1 MKTRLLRT
9 VVAFLFAGLAL
20 TQVGCDYGQQIDDLN
35 NRIDEL
41 TTGKIASIESQYNSL
56 QTTLAALQAKDATME
71 TKSAELQAAINTLQN
86 SLSGF
91 LTKDQL
97 AATLTS
103 YATVTELAK
112 YATADDVEDAI
123 AAAGEALEASFATA
137 FNAAASAF
145 AAGEAGNTSLEK
157 SIVAALNA
165 AKAETEKAIA
175 AAVAEGGVI
184 STAVAEQLAAANAEL
199 AKHISA
205 RLTSLQVI
213 PTLFVNGVE
222 TVELESFKYNAT
234 TITSTDK
241 KEEVVVDK
249 KKEFTTS
256 SLAATVAYYVSP
268 AQVTTED
275 IDAAGVEFVCEQAET
290 RAAADPVEVA
300 SAKVEAGK
308 LYVSLVRTAAN
319 AAVNLDGKMAWIGAV
334 KVPIAKKHLTEGE
347 TDAAVVSDFVA
358 LKESS
363 VQPIIAS
370 LIDHNINK
378 TTAKFD
384 CKWTITNKGH
394 HHFSANYE
402 AAQTAKASQVAKY
415 DGEINLTA
423 MVTGCNNYTAS
434 LQAGFAPKELTKETL
449 KAAGLEFRFAAPVM
463 PYTIGDNEADQ
474 QQFITVYEKDG
485 VWYAKSKLPN
495 GVVDNQAAVGKT
507 PIVRV
512 ELVDVNNE
520 NAVVDARYF
529 KVEWTPEVPVAMEVV
544 DLGEYKFEYTLSCNN
559 FEDAVLWKDMINDIL
574 ANFGDNGISFK
585 DFVANYSAAASDI
598 TSEKDEDGEY
608 VAATNIGTIELNNDG
623 ENKPEAPALTWTI
636 TTEEIGKVMNE
647 DGTLIAD
654 KAVKTAWVKFTPN
667 NVYTHRTYLIKFVLD
682 VKLPAM
688 PVMNGY
694 RSALWSVD
702 GVLAK
707 VFPVQYQPNFA
718 ETATCSY
725 NYDFDQLFTNSQI
738 VKNLLPCGKWTLAWT
753 EEATEVITNAAS
765 LVEDKGLIVTPV
777 APATIEKWYGVA
789 TPTTDGATNVAQVV
803 ENLFVKLNEINNV
816 PTAEAKAIL
825 GKTADMD
832 VWAQIN
838 PYNLY
843 KVSNFALN
851 FVEPLK
857 VNTTLVEGNF
867 VDKVIGGSKVDCS
880 KAFGLTDF
888 VDYLVAQTVP
898 EKATEKQ
905 KYADK
910 LWKYYGVTATEW
922 DLAKAVINIV
932 EDENG
937 NEVVDDTL
945 TAETAKM
952 KAEDYFGAGCLT
964 KKDSELI
971 FKNVNGADV
980 AKVCKV
986 YIPVTVSHKWG
997 KTSANVAIEIHPAF
1011 E

>member
-1 MKTRLLRT
+1 MKTRLFRT

-20 TQVGCDYGQQIDDLN
+20 TQVGCDYGKQIDDLN

-71 TKSAELQAAINTLQN
+71 TKSAELQAAINTLQS

-97 AATLTS
+97 NATLTS
-103 YATVTELAK
+103 YATVEQLAK
-112 YATADDVEDAI
+112 LGDLATEEAIRAAI
-123 AAAGEALEASFATA
+123 AAAGEALEASFKTA
-137 FNAAASAF
+137 FDAV
-145 AAGEAGNTSLEK
+145 AAGEAATGELAK
-157 SIVAALNA
+157 S
-165 AKAETEKAIA
+165 IA
-175 AAVAEGGVI
+175 AAYEAAQAKTIAAIEEAILKNGSNI
-184 STAVAEQLAAANAEL
+184 NKAVMDAINAEL
-199 AKHISA
+199 AKYISA

-234 TITSTDK
+234 TVTSTDK

-249 KKEFTTS
+249 QKEFTTS
-256 SLAATVAYYVSP
+256 SLAATVQYYVSP

-275 IDAAGVEFVCEQAET
+275 IVAEDVKFVCEQAET
-290 RAAADPVEVA
+290 RAAADVPVEVA
-300 SAKVEAGK
+300 AAVVKDGK
-308 LYVSLVRTAAN
+308 LSVSLVRTAAN
-319 AAVNLDGKMAWIGAV
+319 AAVNLDGKMTWIGAV

-402 AAQTAKASQVAKY
+402 AAQKAKASQVAKY

-544 DLGEYKFEYTLSCNN
+544 DLGEYKFEYTLSCVD
-559 FEDAVLWKDMINDIL
+559 FEGAVLWKDMINDIL
-574 ANFGDNGISFK
+574 ANFGDNGISFE
-585 DFVANYSAAASDI
+585 DFIKYYDAAASDI
-598 TSEKDEDGEY
+598 TSEKDKDGEY
-608 VAATNIGTIELNNDG
+608 VAAKNIGTIELNNDG
-623 ENKPEAPALTWTI
+623 ETKPEAPALTWTI
-636 TTEEIGKVMNE
+636 TTAQIGKVMNE

-654 KAVKTAWVKFTPN
+654 KAVKTAWVKFTPK

-718 ETATCSY
+718 ADVTCSY
-725 NYDFDQLFTNSQI
+725 NYDFDQLFVGGQI
-738 VKNLLPCGKWTLAWT
+738 VKNLLPCGTWAYVWTAD
-753 EEATEVITNAAS
+753 AAKIVKNAVN
-765 LVEDKGLIVTPV
+765 LQHQDVYFGVVE
-777 APATIEKWYGVA
+777 PATK
-789 TPTTDGATNVAQVV
+789 GATNVAAPIQAYVSLI
-803 ENLFVKLNEINNV
+803 ENNNV

-825 GKTADMD
+825 GKNAALNVM
-832 VWAQIN
+832 AKIN
-838 PYNLY
+838 AYNPY
-843 KVSNFALN
+843 KVSTFELN

-888 VDYLVAQTVP
+888 VDYLVAQAVP

-910 LWKYYGVTATEW
+910 LWKYYGVTATTW
-922 DLAKAVINIV
+922 DLDKAVINIV
-932 EDENG
+932 KDENG

-952 KAEDYFGAGCLT
+952 KAEDYFGADCLT
-964 KKDSELI
+964 KKDNILT
-971 FKNVNGADV
+971 FTNVNGADV

-997 KTSANVAIEIHPAF
+997 TTSANVAIEIHPAF
-1011 E
+1011 

>member
-1 MKTRLLRT
+1 MKTRLFRT

-41 TTGKIASIESQYNSL
+41 TTGKIASIESQYSSL

-71 TKSAELQAAINTLQN
+71 TKSAELQTAINTLQS

-97 AATLTS
+97 NATLTS
-103 YATVTELAK
+103 YATVEQLAK
-112 YATADDVEDAI
+112 LGDLATEEAIRAAI
-123 AAAGEALEASFATA
+123 AAAGEALEASFKTA
-137 FNAAASAF
+137 FDAV
-145 AAGEAGNTSLEK
+145 AAGEAATGELAK
-157 SIVAALNA
+157 S
-165 AKAETEKAIA
+165 IA
-175 AAVAEGGVI
+175 AAYEAAQAKTIAAIEEAILKNG
-184 STAVAEQLAAANAEL
+184 SELNKAVLDAINAEL
-199 AKHISA
+199 AKYISA

-213 PTLFVNGVE
+213 PTLFVDGVE

-234 TITSTDK
+234 TVTSDDK
-241 KEEVVVDK
+241 TETVVVDK
-249 KKEFTTS
+249 SKEFTTS
-256 SLAATVAYYVSP
+256 SLAATVQYYVSP

-275 IDAAGVEFVCEQAET
+275 IVAEDVEFVCEQAET
-290 RAAADPVEVA
+290 RAAADVPVEVA
-300 SAKVEAGK
+300 AASIKGGK
-308 LYVSLVRTAAN
+308 LSVSLVRTAAN
-319 AAVNLDGKMAWIGAV
+319 ADVNLDGRMTWIGAV
-334 KVPIAKKHLTEGE
+334 KVPIADKHLTAEE
-347 TDAAVVSDFVA
+347 KDQDVDVAVISDFVA

-370 LIDHNINK
+370 LIDHNENGK
-378 TTAKFD
+378 VQGKFD
-384 CKWTITNKGH
+384 CKWSFNNRGH
-394 HHFSANYE
+394 NHFQETYA
-402 AAQTAKASQVAKY
+402 AAQAQRKASNAAKY
-415 DGEINLTA
+415 SEPLNLTA

-449 KAAGLEFRFAAPVM
+449 KAAGLEFRFAAPTK
-463 PYTIGDNEADQ
+463 PYEVGDNEADQ

-512 ELVDVNNE
+512 ELVDVNNK

-544 DLGEYKFEYTLSCNN
+544 DLGEYKFEYTLSCAN
-559 FEDAVLWKDMINDIL
+559 FEEAVLWKDMINDIL
-574 ANFGDNGISFK
+574 ANFGDNGISFE
-585 DFVANYSAAASDI
+585 DFIKYYTAAASDI
-598 TSEKDEDGEY
+598 TSEVDEDGEY
-608 VAATNIGTIELNNDG
+608 VAAKNTGTIELNNDG
-623 ENKPEAPALTWTI
+623 KNKPEAPALTWTI
-636 TTEEIGKVMNE
+636 TTAEIGKVMNE

-654 KAVKTAWVKFTPN
+654 KAVKTAWVKFTPK

-694 RSALWSVD
+694 RSALWSDD

-707 VFPVQYQPNFA
+707 VFPVQYKPEFA
-718 ETATCSY
+718 TTEAVETCSY
-725 NYDFDQLFTNSQI
+725 NYDFAQLFTNNQL
-738 VKNLLPCGKWTLAWT
+738 VKNLLPCGTWAYVWTDDAKKIV
-753 EEATEVITNAAS
+753 ANAVN
-765 LVEDKGLIVTPV
+765 LQHQDVYFGVVE
-777 APATIEKWYGVA
+777 
-789 TPTTDGATNVAQVV
+789 PTTKGATNVAKPIEAYVSLK
-803 ENLFVKLNEINNV
+803 ENNNV

-825 GKTADMD
+825 GKNAALNVM
-832 VWAQIN
+832 AKIN
-838 PYNLY
+838 AYNPY
-843 KVSNFALN
+843 KVSTFELN

-867 VDKVIGGSKVDCS
+867 VDKVVSGSVVDCS

-888 VDYLVAQTVP
+888 VGYLVA
-898 EKATEKQ
+898 EKTTNTTDEKK
-905 KYADK
+905 KYAAD
-910 LWKYYGVTATEW
+910 LWKYYGVTATQW
-922 DLAKAVINIV
+922 DLDKAVINIV
-932 EDENG
+932 KDKDG

-952 KAEDYFGAGCLT
+952 TAKDYFGEGCLT
-964 KKDSELI
+964 KNGSELI
-971 FKNVNGADV
+971 FKNVRGADV

-997 KTSANVAIEIHPAF
+997 TTSAKVAIEIHPAF
-1011 E
+1011 